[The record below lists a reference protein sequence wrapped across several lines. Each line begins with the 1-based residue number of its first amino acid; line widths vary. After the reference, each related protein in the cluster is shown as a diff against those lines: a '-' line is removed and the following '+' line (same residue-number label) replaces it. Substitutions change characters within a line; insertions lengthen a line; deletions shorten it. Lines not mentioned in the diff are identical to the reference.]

1 MGGGCS
7 TARGTMTDSMIMNP
21 QTNVN
26 KDTEIEKKG
35 NDESEIILIQGT
47 GSIIGGE
54 VHRTKKAKEN
64 YIICKFNISQKDLNQ
79 EIRLINGG
87 KDEENLKKNCKLF
100 INKKEMKEFNIKHK
114 FSSVNENELKIVCN
128 DDFENAN
135 SLFASCT
142 HITEFDFSNFNL
154 KNIQNLEN
162 FFFQCCS
169 LKKLDLSQFDCNNIK
184 SICAMFGNCNMLN
197 EIILPKNTENV
208 IDMSFLFL
216 NCSCLETIDFSNFST
231 NNVKNMK
238 GMFAKCSK
246 IKKLDLSFFSTEK
259 VQNMSQM
266 FYKCVSLSEINLT
279 SFKTNNVTEMSGM
292 FSNCTSLENLNL
304 TTFNTNN
311 VTDMSEMFSECFL
324 LKEINLYKLKNPK
337 IKKMNLM
344 FKNCSFL
351 NQIDISNFKS
361 YNDTDITDMFKG
373 INKNCVLLNYNDKI
387 INKYKEAVN

>member
-7 TARGTMTDSMIMNP
+7 TTRGTMTDSMIMNP
-21 QTNVN
+21 KTNVN
-26 KDTEIEKKG
+26 KETEIGKKG

-162 FFFQCCS
+162 FFFS
-169 LKKLDLSQFDCNNIK
+169 MLFFKKIRFI
-184 SICAMFGNCNMLN
+184 
-197 EIILPKNTENV
+197 
-208 IDMSFLFL
+208 
-216 NCSCLETIDFSNFST
+216 TI
-231 NNVKNMK
+231 
-238 GMFAKCSK
+238 
-246 IKKLDLSFFSTEK
+246 
-259 VQNMSQM
+259 
-266 FYKCVSLSEINLT
+266 
-279 SFKTNNVTEMSGM
+279 
-292 FSNCTSLENLNL
+292 
-304 TTFNTNN
+304 
-311 VTDMSEMFSECFL
+311 
-324 LKEINLYKLKNPK
+324 
-337 IKKMNLM
+337 
-344 FKNCSFL
+344 
-351 NQIDISNFKS
+351 
-361 YNDTDITDMFKG
+361 
-373 INKNCVLLNYNDKI
+373 
-387 INKYKEAVN
+387 